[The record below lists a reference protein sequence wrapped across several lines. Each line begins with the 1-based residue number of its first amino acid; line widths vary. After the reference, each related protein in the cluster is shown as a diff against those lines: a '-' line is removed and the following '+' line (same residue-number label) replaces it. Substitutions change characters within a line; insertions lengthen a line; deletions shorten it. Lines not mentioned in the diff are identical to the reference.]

1 MERSNPFTPVFGKVP
16 PCMAGRRDVIEP
28 IMQALEDGRNSPDIA
43 TLLVGPRGSGK
54 TALLSYLAFEAE
66 KKGWVAVN
74 VTAAQGMLD
83 DIIQQCRE
91 SASHLLE
98 KEGGS
103 HLTGIQVG
111 NLSLQWEHDER
122 TAGNWRS
129 LMNRITDELSKT
141 DTGLLIT
148 VDEVDPRL
156 DEMRRLVDVYQHF
169 MRENR
174 KVALIMAGLPHNVS
188 LMVSKYTTTFLR
200 RAARHTL
207 GPVPDYEVTEAF
219 RLTVTQGG
227 RSIGA
232 DALAAATKAIQGF
245 PFMFQL
251 VGYRAW
257 NVSPD
262 APEVSIE
269 DMRAGIAT
277 AQEELKSRVFD
288 ATLATMTEG
297 DIAFLEAMLEDD
309 GDTPQSEMA
318 ARLGKSSS
326 HVSTYKRRLLDE
338 GVIEEPRKGRLR
350 FCLPG
355 FRDYLRNELQ

>member
-1 MERSNPFTPVFGKVP
+1 
-16 PCMAGRRDVIEP
+16 
-28 IMQALEDGRNSPDIA
+28 
-43 TLLVGPRGSGK
+43 
-54 TALLSYLAFEAE
+54 
-66 KKGWVAVN
+66 
-74 VTAAQGMLD
+74 
-83 DIIQQCRE
+83 
-91 SASHLLE
+91 
-98 KEGGS
+98 
-103 HLTGIQVG
+103 
-111 NLSLQWEHDER
+111 
-122 TAGNWRS
+122 
-129 LMNRITDELSKT
+129 
-141 DTGLLIT
+141 
-148 VDEVDPRL
+148 
-156 DEMRRLVDVYQHF
+156 
-169 MRENR
+169 
-174 KVALIMAGLPHNVS
+174 
-188 LMVSKYTTTFLR
+188 
-200 RAARHTL
+200 
-207 GPVPDYEVTEAF
+207 
-219 RLTVTQGG
+219 
-227 RSIGA
+227 
-232 DALAAATKAIQGF
+232 
-245 PFMFQL
+245 MFQL